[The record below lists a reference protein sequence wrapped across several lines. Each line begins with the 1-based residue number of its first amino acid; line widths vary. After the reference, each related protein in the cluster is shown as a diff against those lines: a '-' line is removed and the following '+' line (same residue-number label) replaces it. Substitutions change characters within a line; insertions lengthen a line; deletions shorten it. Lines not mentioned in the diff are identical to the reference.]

1 MIQLSIPQFPVTLE
15 GICRNQFIFPWTSR
29 RRSRAFVG
37 ELVTRSSIK
46 RKSFIDRIRVQ
57 WESHTILKQNSHVVL
72 LPAAP
77 IEMFAVMLE
86 FVARIALELAKSP
99 VLMLVA
105 PAGDEPDELLV
116 DGVFEDTT
124 TTPLPGI
131 NGLMNPQK
139 IAFAPFGCK

>member
-1 MIQLSIPQFPVTLE
+1 M
-15 GICRNQFIFPWTSR
+15 
-29 RRSRAFVG
+29 
-37 ELVTRSSIK
+37 
-46 RKSFIDRIRVQ
+46 Q

-86 FVARIALELAKSP
+86 FVARIALEFAKSP